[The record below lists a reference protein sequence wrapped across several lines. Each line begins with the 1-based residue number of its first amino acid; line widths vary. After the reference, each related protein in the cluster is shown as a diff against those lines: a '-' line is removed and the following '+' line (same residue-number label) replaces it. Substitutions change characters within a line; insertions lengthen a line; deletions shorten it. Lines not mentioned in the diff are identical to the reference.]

1 MAPVLQPTHI
11 PCNIVLSLLH
21 ASDVL
26 LHRYVP
32 FLANIFNIVPLSWP
46 EWQLVLL
53 WSAPVIVIDE
63 LLKLLAR
70 LFFGVKRVK
79 AD

>member
-1 MAPVLQPTHI
+1 
-11 PCNIVLSLLH
+11 LH
-21 ASDVL
+21 ECAL
-26 LHRYVP
+26 IICCGCPAHRYVP

-63 LLKLLAR
+63 VLKLLAR

-79 AD
+79 VD